1 MKRLFTHLV
10 HQGFSWQFPCYILF
24 SWQSKWT
31 STWALKQFMKK
42 PGPVKSLPVQ
52 LPRWPKWMKGA
63 VAPTLKKPN
72 QDPLVRKSFSQIW
85 PKKKLI
91 LQMLGFAMK
100 MLGKSLGDFPFHGD
114 LMVIYIP
121 WDPDP
126 PIRKTWSQGD
136 GHNCQSSIPW
146 KSLAT
151 IFYRLVYEFHH
162 FSSKGLS
169 ATQRNHHLLNGAWL
183 MLTSGWSYLSFQKV
197 DGRTINFNSTDHERN
212 SK

>member
-10 HQGFSWQFPCYILF
+10 HQGFSWQFPSYILF

-72 QDPLVRKSFSQIW
+72 KDPLGRKSFSQIW
-85 PKKKLI
+85 QKKELI

-100 MLGKSLGDFPFHGD
+100 MFGKNKAYFPFHGD
-114 LMVIYIP
+114 WTMVMNLMGSRSVKTSPLKNPSEKNIP
-121 WDPDP
+121 PAVP
-126 PIRKTWSQGD
+126 RRRHIP
-136 GHNCQSSIPW
+136 QSSIPW

-151 IFYRLVYEFHH
+151 IFLQVGLRVSPFLKWWLTYVDFRLV
-162 FSSKGLS
+162 K
-169 ATQRNHHLLNGAWL
+169 
-183 MLTSGWSYLSFQKV
+183 LSFIPK
-197 DGRTINFNSTDHERN
+197 SWW
-212 SK
+212 